1 MTATGDGKSTATA
14 VAPRPTRRMLS
25 FAVFS
30 LLPAAVVF
38 GCAGSTQWAAGW
50 TYVATLW
57 VATVSTRL
65 LVMRFVPTLV
75 AERAS
80 SVRRDDIA
88 TWDRLILPTI
98 AIVGPL
104 ASWILAGLS
113 FRFGW
118 LSGLPPVVRL
128 AALGV
133 FVAGSALVTW
143 SMLTNPFFSA
153 VARIQR
159 DREQSVISK
168 GPYRVVRHPGY
179 LGMLLANLATPI
191 LFDALWTFVPVGV
204 VIVLVVL
211 RTALEDRLLR
221 TELPGYSDYARSTT
235 ARLMPLVW

>member
-1 MTATGDGKSTATA
+1 MTATGDNKSTVTPA
-14 VAPRPTRRMLS
+14 APRPTGQMLS

-30 LLPAAVVF
+30 LLPAAAVF

-57 VATVSTRL
+57 IASVGTRL
-65 LVMRFVPTLV
+65 LVMRFAPTLV

-80 SVRRDDIA
+80 SVRRDDVA
-88 TWDRLILPTI
+88 AWDRLILPTI
-98 AIVGPL
+98 ALVGPL

-118 LSGLPPVVRL
+118 LSGLPLVVRL

-143 SMLTNPFFSA
+143 SMVTNPFFSA

-159 DREQSVISK
+159 DREQSVVSK

-179 LGMLLANLATPI
+179 LGMLIANLATPI
-191 LFDALWTFVPVGV
+191 LLDTPWAFVPVGV
-204 VIVLVVL
+204 IVVLVVL

-235 ARLMPLVW
+235 ARLVPLVW